1 MTDRPLRI
9 GIVAPYD
16 LSEPGGVN
24 NQIRGQARA
33 LRHLGHDVGVYGP
46 ASSPLGGGEQSLG
59 RSVSVTL
66 SGTRAGLG
74 VDPHGPAAVGRML
87 RERFDVV
94 HVHEPLTPLV
104 PWIVVWKARCP
115 VVGTFHVHR
124 ENGHRLYALSAWALA
139 PLVGKLGAR
148 LAVSDAAR
156 RTVTRHFPGEYEI
169 VPNGIEAAAF
179 RAPRLRPATMA
190 SHRPYVLCVGRL
202 EARKGVDHLIRAM
215 PQVQHHVADVT
226 LVVVGDGPD
235 RERLMALASQVH
247 ATVQFLGRVPD
258 EALPAYFQAADVVCA
273 PALGGES
280 FGIVLLEAMACAKPL
295 VASRIE
301 GYAAL
306 VGGAECARL
315 VTPGDV
321 GGLSNELVWLFECED
336 RRRSLGERGAAF
348 VRDYDWNTIARRLE
362 TVYRRLCSFSIAPG
376 TTGSR
381 RDCAR

>member
-1 MTDRPLRI
+1 MTDRPLKI

-46 ASSPLGGGEQSLG
+46 ASSRLGGGEQSLG
-59 RSVSVTL
+59 GSVSVTL
-66 SGTRAGLG
+66 GGTKSGLG
-74 VDPHGPAAVGRML
+74 VDPRSPAAVRRMFQ
-87 RERFDVV
+87 ENFDVV

-104 PWIVVWKARCP
+104 PLIAVWKARCP
-115 VVGTFHVHR
+115 LVGTFHVHR

-148 LAVSDAAR
+148 LVVSEAAR
-156 RTVTRHFPGEYEI
+156 RTVARHFPGEYEI
-169 VPNGIEAAAF
+169 VPNGIEADAF
-179 RAPRLRPATMA
+179 RAPRLRPAAMA
-190 SHRPYVLCVGRL
+190 RPRPYVLFVGRL

-226 LVVVGDGPD
+226 LIVVGDGPD
-235 RERLMALASQVH
+235 RERLMALASQAG
-247 ATVQFLGRVPD
+247 ATVQFLGRIPD
-258 EALPAYFQAADVVCA
+258 EDLPAYFQAADVVCA

-306 VGGAECARL
+306 VGGAKCARL
-315 VTPGDV
+315 VAPGNAD
-321 GGLSNELVWLFECED
+321 GLSNELVWLLESED
-336 RRRSLGERGAAF
+336 RRRSLGEHGAAF
-348 VRDYDWNTIARRLE
+348 VRDYDWSTIARRLE
-362 TVYRRLCSFSIAPG
+362 TVYRRLC
-376 TTGSR
+376 
-381 RDCAR
+381 